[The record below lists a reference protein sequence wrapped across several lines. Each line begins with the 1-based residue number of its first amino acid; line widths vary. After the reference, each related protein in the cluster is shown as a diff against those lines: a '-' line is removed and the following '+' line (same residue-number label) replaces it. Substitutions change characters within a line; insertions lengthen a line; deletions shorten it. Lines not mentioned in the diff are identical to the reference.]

1 VRFSKEWSFFDRVEL
16 FARCSAI
23 FLCWLLSVKGMGGC
37 VLCIVDG
44 VYLYLRSLVV
54 SWDFARSKWVAA
66 IRRQL
71 ELGRR
76 LFLIPYLRQL
86 CLW

>member
-1 VRFSKEWSFFDRVEL
+1 MEFFRSRRA

-23 FLCWLLSVKGMGGC
+23 FVLLLSVKGMGGC

-54 SWDFARSKWVAA
+54 SWDFARSNWVAA
-66 IRRQL
+66 VSRQL

-76 LFLIPYLRQL
+76 LFFQ
-86 CLW
+86 